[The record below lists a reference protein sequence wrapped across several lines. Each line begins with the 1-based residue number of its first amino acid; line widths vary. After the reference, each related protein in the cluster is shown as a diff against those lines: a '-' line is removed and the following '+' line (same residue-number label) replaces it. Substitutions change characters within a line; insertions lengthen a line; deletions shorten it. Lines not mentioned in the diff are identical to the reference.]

1 MSALPSPALTFDL
14 DGTLIDSVYQ
24 HVLAWHEALDEHG
37 LFLAEWQIHRRIGV
51 SKELARE
58 LQMEHAQIYA
68 KYRSSD
74 GPHPGATELLR
85 YLREIGIPHAIATS
99 RPRRTTRQFWLLRL
113 ALVYP
118 SSQETRWS
126 VLSLIRISFSLQ
138 RLSLRYQSSKDG
150 CRRQHLGPPCR
161 TSSGTSGY
169 RSPFWRYR
177 REELQ
182 QVGAYRVYQDPS
194 DLLAHRTAD

>member
-1 MSALPSPALTFDL
+1 MSALPSPTLTFDL
-14 DGTLIDSVYQ
+14 DGTLMDSVYQ
-24 HVLAWHEALDEHG
+24 HVLAWHEALDQLG
-37 LFLAEWQIHRRIGV
+37 LFLAAWQIHRRNGV

-85 YLREIGIPHAIATS
+85 YLRETGIPHAIATS

-126 VLSLIRISFSLQ
+126 ALSLIRISFSLQ
-138 RLSLRYQSSKDG
+138 RLSLRHLSSKG
-150 CRRQHLGPPCR
+150 WL
-161 TSSGTSGY
+161 
-169 RSPFWRYR
+169 
-177 REELQ
+177 
-182 QVGAYRVYQDPS
+182 
-194 DLLAHRTAD
+194 